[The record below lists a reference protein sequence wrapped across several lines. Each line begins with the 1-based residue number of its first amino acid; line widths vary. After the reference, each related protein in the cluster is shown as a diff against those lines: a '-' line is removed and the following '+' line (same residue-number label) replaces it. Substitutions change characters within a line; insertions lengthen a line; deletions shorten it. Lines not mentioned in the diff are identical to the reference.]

1 MDAFNLS
8 DLTVTSVCSAT
19 TLYHDA
25 GAGVMRMN
33 RPRWALAI
41 KYEGETVYNG
51 GGVSV
56 LSNANHLALLPEG
69 SSYTWR
75 CLAAGHCAIVEFD
88 AEAPAGARMMSL
100 PVRNCQKVLRL
111 AETLARKMAF
121 PEPCGQLICK
131 KLLYEMLCEAAR
143 GGARSYVSGSSRQR
157 LQPAL
162 EYIADHYDRPMSN
175 DALAQLTGYSTV
187 HFRKLFTELYGVSPM
202 AYVQEMRI
210 EKAKAAL
217 GSDYGTIGA
226 IAQALGYASIY
237 DFSRAFKRRTGL
249 SPSAYAR
256 REE

>member
-1 MDAFNLS
+1 MAAFNLS

-56 LSNANHLALLPEG
+56 LSNADHLALLPRG

-88 AEAPAGARMMSL
+88 AEAPRDVPMMSL

-143 GGARSYVSGSSRQR
+143 GGAR
-157 LQPAL
+157 A
-162 EYIADHYDRPMSN
+162 
-175 DALAQLTGYSTV
+175 
-187 HFRKLFTELYGVSPM
+187 
-202 AYVQEMRI
+202 
-210 EKAKAAL
+210 
-217 GSDYGTIGA
+217 
-226 IAQALGYASIY
+226 
-237 DFSRAFKRRTGL
+237 
-249 SPSAYAR
+249 
-256 REE
+256 